1 MEAGLQGKRV
11 KSPCRKTHQPFKI
24 WHVSISG
31 GNLQKQITSANTKK
45 DNMQQKNIG
54 TERALQKIKH
64 YCSYQERSHREVK
77 EKLYSFGLYK
87 DEVES
92 LLSQMIEE
100 NYLNEERYAVA
111 FAGGKFKVR
120 QWGRIK
126 IKYELKQKR
135 VSEYCIKKGLASIA
149 DEEYKKT
156 LQKLFE
162 EKKELLKK
170 EKEVRNK
177 KQKIRFFLVQKGYEP
192 ELISELLSKI

>member
-1 MEAGLQGKRV
+1 
-11 KSPCRKTHQPFKI
+11 
-24 WHVSISG
+24 
-31 GNLQKQITSANTKK
+31 
-45 DNMQQKNIG
+45 MQAKNIG

-64 YCSYQERSHREVK
+64 YCSYQERSHQEVK
-77 EKLYSFGLYK
+77 EKLYGFGLYK

-100 NYLNEERYAVA
+100 NYLNEERYAIA
-111 FAGGKFKVR
+111 FAGGKFRIR

-149 DEEYKKT
+149 EDDYKIT

-170 EKEVRNK
+170 EKNELNK
-177 KQKIRFFLVQKGYEP
+177 KQRLRFFLVQKGYEP
-192 ELISELLSKI
+192 QLISELLSKI

>member
-1 MEAGLQGKRV
+1 M
-11 KSPCRKTHQPFKI
+11 P
-24 WHVSISG
+24 
-31 GNLQKQITSANTKK
+31 NTKK
-45 DNMQQKNIG
+45 DNIQQKNIG

-111 FAGGKFKVR
+111 FAGGKFRIR

>member
-1 MEAGLQGKRV
+1 
-11 KSPCRKTHQPFKI
+11 
-24 WHVSISG
+24 
-31 GNLQKQITSANTKK
+31 
-45 DNMQQKNIG
+45 MQAKNIG

-64 YCSYQERSHREVK
+64 YCSYQERSHQEVK

-87 DEVES
+87 EEVES

-111 FAGGKFKVR
+111 FAGGKFRIR

-162 EKKELLKK
+162 EKKELLKE